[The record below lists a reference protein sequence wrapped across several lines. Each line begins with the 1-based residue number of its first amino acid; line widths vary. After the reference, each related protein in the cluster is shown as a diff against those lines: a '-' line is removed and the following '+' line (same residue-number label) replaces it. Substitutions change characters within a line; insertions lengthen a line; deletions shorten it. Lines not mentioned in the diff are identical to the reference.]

1 MFRFLFDIDTWQEL
15 KESLTK
21 NKLRTVITMIGVWW
35 GILLLIGLLG
45 SAKGIENKF
54 SVQFGDYATNSVFIW
69 GQSTSMAFK
78 GYQEGRFPRLKF
90 SHLEKIKNQ
99 VRGIKF
105 LLPRNA
111 RDAQV
116 VRGVQYA
123 SFTMSGDFPLL
134 DQIQKKNLI
143 AGRFINQSDINES
156 KKVAVISDDV
166 FKQLFDADE
175 DAIGDFI
182 KINEINYT
190 VVGVFEQGD
199 FDFGGQLHIPFTTFQ
214 KVYNQGDNIGWI
226 TVTGENGFDIRQLEK
241 DVKLVL
247 KNLNY
252 VHPDDNRAFGSFN
265 LGELFERF
273 EGFLMGMQFLTWF
286 VGIATLIAGVFAIG
300 NILLI
305 TVKERTKEIGIRR
318 AIGATPFEIKRQIV
332 IESIFLTI
340 IAGIFGIYPP
350 AFVAQVVAFAFG
362 LAASSI
368 FPALIMG
375 IFSKR
380 INSSGAITGMIT
392 GLLFTLSYIIFF
404 KFIAP
409 DFNNSDYWF
418 LGISPEGIGIIGMLV
433 NFFFAIAISLI
444 TKAPPEEIKNLVD
457 KIRQPG

>member
-1 MFRFLFDIDTWQEL
+1 MFKFLIDKDTWQEL
-15 KESLTK
+15 RESLTK

-69 GQSTSMAFK
+69 GQSTSKAFK
-78 GYQEGRFPRLKF
+78 GYQEGRRPRLKF

-99 VRGIKF
+99 VNGIKF

-111 RDAQV
+111 RDVQV
-116 VRGVQYA
+116 VRGVQYDN
-123 SFTMSGDFPLL
+123 FGLSGDFPML
-134 DQIQKKNLI
+134 DKIQKKNLI
-143 AGRFINQSDINES
+143 SGRFINQLDVDDS

-166 FKQLFDADE
+166 YKQLFDIE
-175 DAIGDFI
+175 EKAIGEFI
-182 KINEINYT
+182 KINEINYK
-190 VVGVFEQGD
+190 VIGVFEQGD
-199 FDFGGQLHIPFTTFQ
+199 FDFGGELHIPFTTFQ
-214 KVYNQGDNIGWI
+214 NVYNQGDNIGWI
-226 TVTGENGFDIRQLEK
+226 TVTGEDGYNIRQIEN

-332 IESIFLTI
+332 LESIFLTI
-340 IAGIFGIYPP
+340 IAGIFGIISGGWILI
-350 AFVAQVVAFAFG
+350 AMDSAFG
-362 LAASSI
+362 SGPDSVLINASVPILVVFISVIILVVFGTLIGLIPANRATSI
-368 FPALIMG
+368 KPIDAL
-375 IFSKR
+375 R
-380 INSSGAITGMIT
+380 
-392 GLLFTLSYIIFF
+392 
-404 KFIAP
+404 
-409 DFNNSDYWF
+409 
-418 LGISPEGIGIIGMLV
+418 
-433 NFFFAIAISLI
+433 
-444 TKAPPEEIKNLVD
+444 EE
-457 KIRQPG
+457 